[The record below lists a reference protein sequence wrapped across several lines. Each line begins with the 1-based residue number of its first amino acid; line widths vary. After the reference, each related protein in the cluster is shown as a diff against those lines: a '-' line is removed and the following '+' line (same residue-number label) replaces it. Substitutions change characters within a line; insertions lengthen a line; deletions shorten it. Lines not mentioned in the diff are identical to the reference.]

1 MKVMYKAGDWIVYG
15 SSGVCKVV
23 SVGLPE
29 ADSGLEKGKEYYWLA
44 PLLDSSVIY
53 APVETK
59 VFTRPVISR
68 QEALELLSHAEEL
81 EEDIC
86 YSRNLRLLTEH
97 YKEAIQTH
105 KCEELLRLIRAVY
118 AKNQECVKRGK
129 RPGQIDQRY
138 MKRAEELL
146 HSELSVAL
154 EIPYD
159 EVAGYIEK
167 TVGQKEAAV
176 N

>member
-1 MKVMYKAGDWIVYG
+1 MYRVGDWIVYG
-15 SSGVCKVV
+15 NSGVCRVM
-23 SVGLPE
+23 SVGFPE
-29 ADSGLEKGKEYYWLA
+29 DNSGLEKDKEYYRLS
-44 PLLDSSVIY
+44 PLLDSSTIY

-59 VFTRPVISR
+59 VFIRPVISR
-68 QEALELLSHAEEL
+68 QEALELLANAKNL

-105 KCEELLRLIRAVY
+105 KCEELLRLIRTVH
-118 AKNQECVKRGK
+118 AKNQECIKKGK

-154 EIPYD
+154 EIPYS
-159 EVAGYIEK
+159 EVPDYMERMLS
-167 TVGQKEAAV
+167 QEEAAV